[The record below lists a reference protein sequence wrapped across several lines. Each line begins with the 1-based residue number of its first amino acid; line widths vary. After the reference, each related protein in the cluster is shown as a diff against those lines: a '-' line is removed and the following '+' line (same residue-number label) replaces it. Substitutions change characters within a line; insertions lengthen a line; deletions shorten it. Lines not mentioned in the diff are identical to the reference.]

1 MIKKPESMSSEAK
14 NQSEIVAAAAAANPA
29 PDGRGADFEFPADIP
44 QEIRDQ
50 ILAPAEPAA
59 PAPDGLSTLVLVT
72 AGITVFDGVLL
83 LIFMVLWLT
92 NLDLLLGLLAGRAG
106 FTLLLAAAPLA
117 LGAVVTKRKDRQQG
131 DYPGAVWGRAG
142 MMVGALLAVMSL
154 AIPVMATMRVMLT
167 PS

>member
-1 MIKKPESMSSEAK
+1 M
-14 NQSEIVAAAAAANPA
+14 
-29 PDGRGADFEFPADIP
+29 
-44 QEIRDQ
+44 
-50 ILAPAEPAA
+50 
-59 PAPDGLSTLVLVT
+59 LVT